1 MIYSE
6 KFNSE
11 HYYDPTAYEG
21 IRAANDDTRDTMPA
35 MAKRMYICSL
45 YYANTASEIGVNTA
59 NAIRY
64 CKAAVTHGILP
75 IAPHIYLTRFLDDNS
90 PAERDLG
97 LSLGLDMLRDCSQ
110 LWVFGGNISAGMRG
124 EIATARKLHIPI
136 KFMEVQS
143 E

>member
-1 MIYSE
+1 MIYSD

-21 IRAANDDTRDTMPA
+21 IRAANGDTRDTMPA
-35 MAKRMYICSL
+35 MAKRVYICSP
-45 YYANTASEIGVNTA
+45 YYASTAFEVAANIT

-64 CKAAVTHGILP
+64 CKAAVNHGVLP
-75 IAPHIYLTRFLDDNS
+75 IAPHIYLTRFLDDNNVD
-90 PAERDLG
+90 ERNLG